1 MRLFRLILLPL
12 LAIGLFLPAL
22 AMGGAA
28 HAATAP
34 SLAVSPSSVTAGGTF
49 ALSGQDFTA
58 NSTLVIKLDSATLS
72 STVATNGDGDFGPT
86 SLTVPAGTTV
96 GNHSVSAYTTGGTLL
111 AATGLQVLAPTATI
125 LLVPTSGAPGA
136 QIRLDGSGFTPN
148 EAVAIAQGATT
159 LANATANSQGQIS
172 VAVPLPQRLSPGAIS
187 LTATGSTSKISGSAT
202 YTVAAPSLTLNATS
216 GAVGS
221 TLTAVGHNF
230 AAGETVHVA
239 FNGVDVAQATVDGSG
254 TFSTSFSVPA
264 GASGTAAVMATGANS
279 QITAN
284 ASFTRVG
291 GPTVL
296 TLSPTTGAPGMHL
309 TVSGSGFSPNESVTI
324 STGNTALV
332 TTTANS
338 QGQISAGLTLP
349 QRLSAGTISLVAT
362 GSTSKMTGSAAYVVT
377 APSLTL
383 SATSGA
389 AGSTLTAVGHNFAAG
404 EVVRVSFNGVVVAQA
419 TADSN
424 GTFSVPFNI
433 PAGASGS
440 VPVTA
445 SGVSSLITAHA
456 TFTRAGATV
465 RANVNSLAAGATLTL
480 TGSGF
485 AAGEA
490 IQISIPGRVLLDI
503 HATAQGT
510 FSTPL
515 ALSPSQAA
523 GALSITATGLTSH
536 ISGATTVTVT
546 TAPKIT
552 LSASSVAAGSA
563 FTVTGTG
570 FGANEAVTV
579 SVANALAKNVT
590 ANAQGDFTAHITLGA
605 SDAAR
610 TVQVVATGQQ
620 THRAVAAALTITRST
635 VIVRSNVN
643 DITAG
648 NVLTLTGNGFGA
660 NEAIQITIPGAVLLN
675 IHANAQGAFSTR
687 LTIPASHAAGALMIS
702 ATGQT
707 TRQVGVT
714 KITVLSVPARTVSTG
729 ASTWYF
735 AGGQTTDG
743 ISDSIAILNTN
754 KVAVQGTMT
763 LYYGVGQT
771 RVIPFSLAAE
781 ARGTYDIG
789 RLAGALPHVAV
800 AVHANLPIAAV
811 RMSNRGGNNRVGSAG
826 VSSLSRTWEMAEGYT
841 GLSFTESLFL
851 LNPNSAPASVQVAWP
866 LGNGRAP
873 VLYNLTIPGRTQV
886 MVPVNSYVKAASHAT
901 MISSNE
907 PIAAARRIIFGTQQQ
922 GATLDPGA
930 TKSATTLYFAEG
942 STANGFEEYLTIFN
956 PDRSRAAAVTAQFH
970 DQLGHLLGTRTIT
983 VDPMSRG
990 TIKVNTVARASS
1002 IASVLHSSLPIVA
1015 ERALYFGAPNGNSA
1029 GGTVVFGRSSSAT
1042 GWAFASGNTG
1052 PGSSEFDLLYNP
1064 NPQANDILITYHT
1077 ASGQLVQASFNVP
1090 ANARMTVD
1098 LNRSVSDLP
1107 RGVHGVTMRSL
1118 SGLPFLAEQAIYN
1131 QTLTRGFAL
1140 AGAPAS

>member
-1 MRLFRLILLPL
+1 MRLLRLILLPL
-12 LAIGLFLPAL
+12 LAIGLFLPAF
-22 AMGGAA
+22 AMGGT
-28 HAATAP
+28 HAAPTP
-34 SLAVSPSSVTAGGTF
+34 TLSPSPTAVAAGGTF
-49 ALSGQDFTA
+49 SLSGSGFAA
-58 NSTLVIKLDSATLS
+58 NTTLVIKLDSATLS
-72 STVATNGDGDFGPT
+72 STVATNSAGDFGPT
-86 SLTVPAGTTV
+86 TLTVPAGTTI
-96 GNHSVSAYTTGGTLL
+96 GNHSVSAGTTGGTLL
-111 AATGLQVLAPTATI
+111 AVTGLQVLAPTATI

-148 EAVAIAQGATT
+148 EAVTIAQGATT

-202 YTVAAPSLTLNATS
+202 YTVAAPSLTLSATS

-254 TFSTSFSVPA
+254 TFSSSFSVPA
-264 GASGTAAVMATGANS
+264 GASGAVAVLATGANS
-279 QITAN
+279 QVTAN
-284 ASFTRVG
+284 SSFTRIG
-291 GPTVL
+291 APAAL
-296 TLSPTTGAPGMHL
+296 TISPTTGAPGMRV
-309 TVSGSGFSPNESVTI
+309 TASGSGFTPNEPVTI
-324 STGNTALV
+324 SLGSTTLA

-338 QGQISAGLTLP
+338 QGQISTSLTLP

-362 GSTSKMTGSAAYVVT
+362 GSTSRMTGSAAYVVV
-377 APSLTL
+377 APTLAL

-389 AGSTLTAVGHNFAAG
+389 AGSTLTAVGRDFAAG
-404 EVVRVSFNGVVVAQA
+404 EIVRISFNGVVTAQA
-419 TADSN
+419 TADSS
-424 GTFSVPFNI
+424 GTFSVPFAV

-445 SGVSSLITAHA
+445 AGASSLITANA

-490 IQISIPGRVLLDI
+490 IQVTIPGRVLLEL

-515 ALSPSQAA
+515 TLSPSQAA

-546 TAPKIT
+546 SAPKIT

-579 SVANALAKNVT
+579 SVANALAKSVT

-605 SDAAR
+605 NDAAR

-620 THRAVAAALTITRST
+620 THRTVAAALTITRST

-643 DITAG
+643 DVTAG

-687 LTIPASHAAGALMIS
+687 LTIPASHAAGALIIS

-707 TRQVGVT
+707 TRQVGTTTVT
-714 KITVLSVPARTVSTG
+714 VIAVPVSTLTTG
-729 ASTWYF
+729 ATTWYF
-735 AGGQTTDG
+735 AAGQTTGGTDE
-743 ISDSIAILNTN
+743 SIAVLNSN
-754 KVAVQGTMT
+754 KVAVQGTLT

-781 ARGTYDIG
+781 ARGTYDIS
-789 RLAGALPHVAV
+789 RLAGGALPHVAV
-800 AVHANLPIAAV
+800 VVHANLPIAAV
-811 RMSNRGGNNRVGSAG
+811 AISNRGGNDRTGSAG
-826 VSSLSRTWEMAEGYT
+826 VSSLSRTWMMAEGYT
-841 GLSFTESLFL
+841 GLSFTETLFL
-851 LNPNSAPASVQVAWP
+851 LNPGSAPARVHVSWP

-873 VLYNLTIPGRTQV
+873 VQYDLTIPGRAQV
-886 MVPVNSYVKAASHAT
+886 MVPVNSYVKHASHAT
-901 MISSNE
+901 MISSDQ

-922 GATLDPGA
+922 GATLKPG
-930 TKSATTLYFAEG
+930 TTQSATTLYFAEG

-1029 GGTVVFGRSSSAT
+1029 GGTDVFGRSTPAI
-1042 GWAFASGNTG
+1042 GWIFASGDTS

-1064 NPQANDILITYHT
+1064 NPRANDILITYHT

-1090 ANARMTVD
+1090 ANARITVD
-1098 LNRSVSDLP
+1098 LNRSVPDLP
-1107 RGVHGVTMRSL
+1107 RGVHGVEMRSL

-1131 QTLTRGFAL
+1131 QNLTRGYAL